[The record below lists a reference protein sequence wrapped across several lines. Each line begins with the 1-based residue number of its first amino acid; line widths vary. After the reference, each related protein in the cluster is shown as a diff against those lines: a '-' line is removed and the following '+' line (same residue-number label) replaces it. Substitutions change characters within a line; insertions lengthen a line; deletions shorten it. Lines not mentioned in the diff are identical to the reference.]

1 MLLTYYLSLI
11 FVSLKYLVVILLLT
25 GLLAQTFNRF
35 LIVADYQL
43 NKDYISKYLCEN
55 KYKPQLQCKGK
66 CQMMKKLQAEE
77 QKDQQNPERRSENK
91 FEVIAFHNDKISI
104 TLSSQLTYSIY
115 PEYHNNYLSRSVS
128 APFLPP
134 RA

>member
-1 MLLTYYLSLI
+1 M
-11 FVSLKYLVVILLLT
+11 
-25 GLLAQTFNRF
+25 LAQTFNRF

-43 NKDYISKYLCEN
+43 NKDYIAKYLCEN

-77 QKDQQNPERRSENK
+77 QQDQQNPERRSENK
-91 FEVIAFHNDKISI
+91 FEVIAFHQDKVS
-104 TLSSQLTYSIY
+104 LSPVIQSTPFSYS
-115 PEYHNNYLSRSVS
+115 EYYNHYHSRSLA
-128 APFLPP
+128 APFQPP